1 MDKNDVGAGFVPL
14 KIGDTVQEGDQI
26 YSDFSWPPVP
36 KRKIGTVL
44 QRMHWPM
51 RRKAP
56 VAQAQEIQVLDAP
69 PLVDPGPGWRLL
81 DPGDLI
87 LPGDEFKHHE
97 DPWEPTCASRSDDYR
112 VGQRGH
118 HFPYRRKLP
127 ETLAQAMDA
136 GIQATIQDAEARIAE
151 APKPEGVRET
161 MAALFQVPASM
172 LYGDNI
178 PPGSEI
184 PAFHP
189 SAPGAK
195 ILDNAVLDCHFLQW
209 VADRL
214 VHVYKESENIDFVRH
229 LRALAKKLPELP
241 KPFTP
246 NKYTRDLLSL
256 DGRRVPVDVYSV
268 SGAFALAPVIQNEEV
283 LDALF
288 HARKKILAP
297 GQRGAKGVLQDL
309 KEARQSLDRAIR
321 VMEEG

>member
-1 MDKNDVGAGFVPL
+1 MDKNDVGAGFIPL

-36 KRKIGTVL
+36 KCKIGTVL

-87 LPGDEFKHHE
+87 LPGDEFRHHE

-127 ETLAQAMDA
+127 ETLAQALDT
-136 GIQATIQDAEARIAE
+136 GIQATVQDAEARIAGTP
-151 APKPEGVRET
+151 ADPGAQLIGVRKDPE
-161 MAALFQVPASM
+161 
-172 LYGDNI
+172 
-178 PPGSEI
+178 SE
-184 PAFHP
+184 F
-189 SAPGAK
+189 
-195 ILDNAVLDCHFLQW
+195 LDW

>member
-14 KIGDTVQEGDQI
+14 KIGDTVQ
-26 YSDFSWPPVP
+26 
-36 KRKIGTVL
+36 
-44 QRMHWPM
+44 
-51 RRKAP
+51 
-56 VAQAQEIQVLDAP
+56 
-69 PLVDPGPGWRLL
+69 
-81 DPGDLI
+81 
-87 LPGDEFKHHE
+87 
-97 DPWEPTCASRSDDYR
+97 
-112 VGQRGH
+112 
-118 HFPYRRKLP
+118 
-127 ETLAQAMDA
+127 
-136 GIQATIQDAEARIAE
+136 DAEARIAGTP
-151 APKPEGVRET
+151 ADPGAQLIGVRKDPE
-161 MAALFQVPASM
+161 
-172 LYGDNI
+172 
-178 PPGSEI
+178 SE
-184 PAFHP
+184 F
-189 SAPGAK
+189 
-195 ILDNAVLDCHFLQW
+195 LDW